1 MNRAL
6 KTVSGMFVIMMV
18 AKLLGQLREIMLAG
32 YYGTGNDASAFL
44 VASQI
49 PLNFFDMVLGLAIVS
64 AFVPVFNE
72 FLQKNGKKT
81 ADEFAGN
88 FVGIVLIISL
98 AMILFGMVFSK
109 GIVSLLATGFDTE
122 TSNLAS
128 KLLVIMFPSLLF
140 TAVAYSYAGIV
151 QSYGEFKIPAAMSIA
166 SNLTAIFYFVFI
178 NKYAGIFGLAV
189 AMLIGWALQLLILL
203 PALKKFKYRF
213 SIAFNFVHPGM
224 KKVYRLAL
232 PILLSSWVQPLN
244 VMINTYLASFI
255 DGGNAVSYINYA
267 NKLYIIIVGVFTMS
281 VTNLILPELSR
292 LFADNNHKKSAE
304 VIESALKSGIIF
316 IVPVMMTF
324 LAFSYQI
331 VEVVY
336 MRGAFDEKSVS
347 MTSTALYFY
356 SFGMLGYGLQEI
368 LNKSFYSMQNSV
380 VPMKNAFL
388 TIVVNVVLSFCLYK
402 PFGVAGLA
410 FAAAIAAIVS
420 AVNLLR
426 LLKKN
431 HKSITFSSLSI
442 TFIKS
447 LAAGIIACLVAV
459 FIYNLVDCKFVGV
472 IGKFIILT
480 CSALVLFIIYIIL
493 LWVLRTE
500 EIKNLLKRKV

>member
-1 MNRAL
+1 MNKAL
-6 KTVSGMFVIMMV
+6 KTVSGMFIIMMA
-18 AKLLGQLREIMLAG
+18 AKLLGQLREMMLAG
-32 YYGTGNDASAFL
+32 FYGTGEGASAFL

-72 FLQKNGKKT
+72 YLQKDGKKT

-88 FVGIVLIISL
+88 FVGIVIVISF
-98 AMILFGMVFSK
+98 AMILFGVLFSK
-109 GIVSLLATGFDTE
+109 NIISVLASGFDDT
-122 TSNLAS
+122 TSALAS
-128 KLLVIMFPSLLF
+128 KLLIIMFPSLLF

-166 SNLTAIFYFVFI
+166 SNLTAILYFVLF
-178 NKYAGIFGLAV
+178 NKYAGIYGLAV
-189 AMLIGWALQLLILL
+189 AMLIGWAMQLLILL
-203 PALKKFKYRF
+203 PALFKFKYKF
-213 SIAFNFVHPGM
+213 GIAFNFCHPGM
-224 KKVYRLAL
+224 KKVYKLAL
-232 PILLSSWVQPLN
+232 PVLLSSWAQPLN

-292 LFADNNHKKSAE
+292 LFADNNRKKSAD
-304 VIESALKSGIIF
+304 VIESALKAGVIF
-316 IVPVMMTF
+316 IIPVMMVF
-324 LAFSYQI
+324 LTYSYQI

-336 MRGAFDEKSVS
+336 MRGAFDEKSVT
-347 MTSTALYFY
+347 MTSAALFFY

-388 TIVVNVVLSFCLYK
+388 TIGVNVILSFLLCK
-402 PFGVAGLA
+402 SFGVKGLA
-410 FAAAIAAIVS
+410 LAAAVAAIVS

-431 HKSITFSSLSI
+431 LTEIFFSSLGV
-442 TFIKS
+442 TFVKTVVAGVI
-447 LAAGIIACLVAV
+447 AAVVSKVVFEVFYTFVSGTLGNFILVACCS
-459 FIYNLVDCKFVGV
+459 L
-472 IGKFIILT
+472 ILFT
-480 CSALVLFIIYIIL
+480 VYIVVLFL
-493 LWVLRTE
+493 LRTE
-500 EIKNLLKRKV
+500 EIKNLIKRKV

>member
-1 MNRAL
+1 MNKAL
-6 KTVSGMFVIMMV
+6 KTVSGMFVIMMM

-32 YYGTGNDASAFL
+32 YYGTGSDASAFL

-72 FLQKNGKKT
+72 YLQKNGKKA

-88 FVGIVLIISL
+88 FIGVVLIIS
-98 AMILFGMVFSK
+98 FVMVLVGVLFSK
-109 GIVSLLATGFDTE
+109 EIIALLATGFDRQTA
-122 TSNLAS
+122 NLAS
-128 KLLVIMFPSLLF
+128 GLLSIMFPSLIF

-166 SNLTAIFYFVFI
+166 SNLTAIVYFVFF
-178 NKYAGIFGLAV
+178 NKYAGIYGLAV
-189 AMLIGWALQLLILL
+189 AMLIGWAMQLLILL
-203 PALKKFKYRF
+203 PALIKFKYKF
-213 SIAFNFVHPGM
+213 GFAFNFLHPGM

-232 PILLSSWVQPLN
+232 PILLSSWAQPLN
-244 VMINTYLASFI
+244 VMVNTYLASFI
-255 DGGNAVSYINYA
+255 EGGDAVSYINYA

-292 LFADNNHKKSAE
+292 LFADNNRKKSAE
-304 VIESALKSGIIF
+304 VIENALKSGVIF
-316 IVPVMMTF
+316 IIPVMMVF
-324 LAFSYQI
+324 IAYSYQI

-336 MRGAFDEKSVS
+336 MRGAFDEKSVA

-388 TIVVNVVLSFCLYK
+388 TIAVNVILSFSLHK
-402 PFGVAGLA
+402 VLGVAGLA
-410 FAAAIAAIVS
+410 LAAAIAATVS
-420 AVNLLR
+420 SINLLR
-426 LLKKN
+426 ALKKK
-431 HKSITFSSLSI
+431 HEYVAFASLGITLVKSIV
-442 TFIKS
+442 
-447 LAAGIIACLVAV
+447 AGIIALLVSKLI
-459 FIYNLVDCKFVGV
+459 FSLCSGLC
-472 IGKFIILT
+472 IGLISKFIVLA
-480 CSALVLFIIYIIL
+480 CCAVALFVVYVIVLV
-493 LWVLRTE
+493 VLRTE
-500 EIKNLLKRKV
+500 EIKNLIKRKV

>member
-1 MNRAL
+1 
-6 KTVSGMFVIMMV
+6 MFVIMMT
-18 AKLLGQLREIMLAG
+18 AKLLGQIREIMLASF
-32 YYGTGNDASAFL
+32 YGTGNDASAFL

-72 FLQKNGKKT
+72 FLQKEGKSK
-81 ADEFAGN
+81 ANEFAGN
-88 FVGIVLIISL
+88 FVGIVLLISL
-98 AMILFGMVFSK
+98 VMASIGMLFSK
-109 GIVSLLATGFDTE
+109 SIISLLATGFDSQTA
-122 TSNLAS
+122 NLAS
-128 KLLVIMFPSLLF
+128 KLLVIMFPSLVF

-166 SNLTAIFYFVFI
+166 SNLTAIVYFIFI
-178 NKYAGIFGLAV
+178 NKFAGIFGLAV
-189 AMLIGWALQLLILL
+189 SMLIGWALQLIILL
-203 PALKKFKYRF
+203 PALFKFKYNF
-213 SIAFNFVHPGM
+213 GIAFNFAHPGM

-232 PILLSSWVQPLN
+232 PILLSSWAQPLN

-292 LFADNNHKKSAE
+292 LFADKNYEKSAQ
-304 VIESALKSGIIF
+304 VIENALKSGVIF
-316 IVPVMMTF
+316 IIPVMMVF

-336 MRGAFDEKSVS
+336 MRGAFDEKSVL
-347 MTSTALYFY
+347 MTSEALYFY

-388 TIVVNVVLSFCLYK
+388 TIIVNVILSFSLHK
-402 PFGVAGLA
+402 TFGVGGLA
-410 FAAAIAAIVS
+410 LAAAIAASVS
-420 AVNLLR
+420 AANLLR
-426 LLKKN
+426 LLKKK
-431 HKSITFSSLSI
+431 HKSVSFSSLRI
-442 TFIKS
+442 TFVKS
-447 LAAGIIACLVAV
+447 LTAGSVSCVITKLL
-459 FIYNLVDCKFVGV
+459 YNVCSEFSAGL
-472 IGKFIILT
+472 IGKFIILA
-480 CSALVLFIIYIIL
+480 CCALFLFALYIVIL
-493 LWVLRTE
+493 VILRTD
-500 EIKNLLKRKV
+500 EIKNLFKRKV

>member
-1 MNRAL
+1 MNKAL
-6 KTVSGMFVIMMV
+6 KTVSGMFVIMMA

-72 FLQKNGKKT
+72 YLQKKGKET

-88 FVGIVLIISL
+88 FVGIVLIISV
-98 AMILFGMVFSK
+98 AMVLFGVIFSK
-109 GIVSLLATGFDTE
+109 SIVSLLATGFDE
-122 TSNLAS
+122 TTTSLAS

-166 SNLTAIFYFVFI
+166 SNLTAILYFVFL
-178 NKYAGIFGLAV
+178 NKFAGIFGLAA
-189 AMLIGWALQLLILL
+189 AMLIGWAMQLLILL
-203 PALKKFKYRF
+203 PALFKFKYKF
-213 SIAFNFVHPGM
+213 GLAFNFLHPGM

-232 PILLSSWVQPLN
+232 PILLSSWAQPLN

-292 LFADNNHKKSAE
+292 LFADNNRKKSAE

-316 IVPVMMTF
+316 IIPVMMVF
-324 LAFSYQI
+324 LAYSYQI

-336 MRGAFDEKSVS
+336 MRGAFDEKSVA

-388 TIVVNVVLSFCLYK
+388 TIAVNVIFSFTLYK
-402 PFGVAGLA
+402 SFGVGGLA
-410 FAAAIAAIVS
+410 FAAAIAATVS
-420 AVNLLR
+420 AANLLR

-431 HKSITFSSLSI
+431 LKEVAFSSLGK
-442 TFIKS
+442 TFIKTILAGCVASVISKVIFS
-447 LAAGIIACLVAV
+447 LCSGYFTGLV
-459 FIYNLVDCKFVGV
+459 
-472 IGKFIILT
+472 GKFLLLGA
-480 CSALVLFIIYIIL
+480 CAGLLLVVYIIFL
-493 LWVLRTE
+493 IVLRTE
-500 EIKNLLKRKV
+500 EIKNLIKRKV

>member
-1 MNRAL
+1 MNKAI
-6 KTVSGMFVIMMV
+6 KTVSGMFVIMMA

-72 FLQKNGKKT
+72 YLQKDGKKS

-88 FVGIVLIISL
+88 FVGIVLVISA
-98 AMILFGMVFSK
+98 AMALFGVIFSK
-109 GIVSLLATGFDTE
+109 NIISLLATGFDESTSILA
-122 TSNLAS
+122 SNL
-128 KLLVIMFPSLLF
+128 LVVMFPSLLF

-166 SNLTAIFYFVFI
+166 SNITAIVYFLFF
-178 NKYAGIFGLAV
+178 NKFAGIYGLAV
-189 AMLIGWALQLLILL
+189 AMLIGWAMQLLILL
-203 PALKKFKYRF
+203 PALFKFKYKF
-213 SIAFNFVHPGM
+213 SFAFNFAHPGM
-224 KKVYRLAL
+224 KKVYKLAL
-232 PILLSSWVQPLN
+232 PILLSSWAQPLN
-244 VMINTYLASFI
+244 VMVNTYLASFI

-304 VIESALKSGIIF
+304 VIQSALKSGVIF
-316 IVPVMMTF
+316 IVPVMMAF
-324 LAFSYQI
+324 LVYSYQI
-331 VEVVY
+331 VEVIY

-347 MTSTALYFY
+347 MTSMALYFY
-356 SFGMLGYGLQEI
+356 SFGMLGYGMQEI

-388 TIVVNVVLSFCLYK
+388 TIAVNVILSFALYK
-402 PFGVAGLA
+402 TFGVGGLA
-410 FAAAIAAIVS
+410 FAAAIAATVS
-420 AVNLLR
+420 AINLLR

-431 HKSITFSSLSI
+431 HKEVELGSLGV
-442 TFIKS
+442 TFIKTI
-447 LAAGIIACLVAV
+447 AAGIVAAIISKLI
-459 FIYNLVDCKFVGV
+459 FDLCSGWFTGL
-472 IGKFIILT
+472 IGKFIILA
-480 CSALVLFIIYIIL
+480 CGAGILFALYIIILVL
-493 LWVLRTE
+493 LRTE
-500 EIKNLLKRKV
+500 EIKNLIKRKV